1 MGFFCM
7 YGMARFVFIQNKER
21 ITEGG
26 GRYMDKK
33 RRNFSVSFLIV
44 ALLFTWAFNRW
55 FYEPYLTAKTEV
67 TYSDFLAKLDSGEI
81 EKVTLTDG
89 RIIFFTKET
98 EDTVREVK
106 STVAIADDQLVE
118 RLIAAGVSFGAREE
132 TESFLDTLIGW
143 LLPIVPLLLLWYF
156 IFTRM
161 SGGSTMSFGRSKA
174 KEIEGELLGVRFA
187 DVGGVGEAEVEL
199 KEIIAYLKEPER
211 FQAMGARMPKGVLLA
226 GPPGTGKTLLA
237 KATAGEAGVPFFFLT
252 GSSFVEMF
260 VGVGAARVRDLF
272 KQAQLKSPCIIFI
285 DEIDAIGQSR
295 MTGRIGGNSE
305 QENTLNQ
312 LLAEMDGFEANSG
325 VIIMAATNR
334 PEILDPALVR
344 PGRFDRQVQVLLPTE
359 EGRLD
364 ILGIHV
370 KKMRLDRTVDL
381 RRIAKVTVGFSGAEL
396 ANIANEA
403 ALMAVRDGRTEVN
416 MHDFD
421 TAIERVVAGMRRR
434 APLSD
439 EVREKVAYH
448 EVGHALAAYY
458 LPKMDKVHKI
468 SIIPTA
474 KGALGYTMQLPA
486 DERYLLGEEELKNQI
501 AVLLGGRVAE
511 KIVFGEVS
519 SGASNDLLRATML
532 ARRMV
537 MEFGMSDILGA
548 VRYAEER
555 GAYLAGEMTVRRDIA
570 PQTMRLIDCEVKR
583 IIEDSQARVE
593 DLLKEHRAVMEEVA
607 HRLQQEEIISGDELE
622 KIAEGR

>member
-1 MGFFCM
+1 M

-81 EKVTLTDG
+81 EKVTLTNG

-98 EDTVREVK
+98 EDTAQEVK

-359 EGRLD
+359 EGRFD
-364 ILGIHV
+364 ILAIHV

-486 DERYLLGEEELKNQI
+486 DERYLLGEEEIKNQI

>member
-1 MGFFCM
+1 
-7 YGMARFVFIQNKER
+7 
-21 ITEGG
+21 
-26 GRYMDKK
+26 MDKK
-33 RRNFSVSFLIV
+33 RRNFSVSFLVV

-67 TYSDFLAKLDSGEI
+67 TYSDFLAKLDSGEVD
-81 EKVTLTDG
+81 KVTLTDG

-98 EDTVREVK
+98 EETPQEVK
-106 STVAIADDQLVE
+106 STVAIADDRLVD
-118 RLIAAGVSFGAREE
+118 RLVASGVSFGAREE
-132 TESFLDTLIGW
+132 SESLLDTLIGW
-143 LLPIVPLLLLWYF
+143 LLPLVPLLLLWYF

-161 SGGSTMSFGRSKA
+161 SGGSTMSLGRSKA
-174 KEIEGELLGVRFA
+174 KEIEGELLGVRFD
-187 DVGGVGEAEVEL
+187 DVGGVGEAAVEL

-211 FQAMGARMPKGVLLA
+211 FQKMGARMPKGVLLA

-272 KQAQLKSPCIIFI
+272 KQAQMKAPCIIFI

-295 MTGRIGGNSE
+295 MAGRIGGNSE

-325 VIIMAATNR
+325 VVIMAATNR

-344 PGRFDRQVQVLLPTE
+344 PGRFDRQIQVLLPTE
-359 EGRLD
+359 EGRFD
-364 ILGIHV
+364 ILLIHA
-370 KKMRLDRTVDL
+370 KKMRLDESVDL
-381 RRIAKVTVGFSGAEL
+381 RRVAKVTVGFSGAEL

-403 ALMAVRDGRTEVN
+403 ALMAVRDGRAEVN
-416 MHDFD
+416 MYDFD
-421 TAIERVVAGMRRR
+421 AAIERIVAGMRRK

-511 KIVFGEVS
+511 RIIFGEVS

-537 MEFGMSDILGA
+537 MEFGMSDVLGG

-555 GAYLAGEMTVRRDIA
+555 SAYLEGDTIVRRDIA
-570 PQTMRLIDCEVKR
+570 PQTMRLIDREVKR
-583 IIEDSQARVE
+583 IIEDGEACVE
-593 DLLKEHRAVMEEVA
+593 ELLTAHRSVMEEIA
-607 HRLQQEEIISGDELE
+607 HRLQQEEVISGDELE
-622 KIAEGR
+622 KIAEGK

>member
-1 MGFFCM
+1 
-7 YGMARFVFIQNKER
+7 
-21 ITEGG
+21 
-26 GRYMDKK
+26 MDKK

-55 FYEPYLTAKTEV
+55 FYEPYRTAQTEV
-67 TYSDFLAKLDSGEI
+67 TYSDFLARLDNGEV

-98 EDTVREVK
+98 EEVPREVK
-106 STVAIADDQLVE
+106 STVAIADEQLVE
-118 RLIAAGVSFGAREE
+118 RLIASGVSFGAREE
-132 TESFLDTLIGW
+132 TEGLLDTLIGW

-161 SGGSTMSFGRSKA
+161 SGSSTMSLGRSKA
-174 KEIEGELLGVRFA
+174 KEIEGEMLGVRFA

-272 KQAQLKSPCIIFI
+272 KQAQLKAPCIIFI

-325 VIIMAATNR
+325 VVIMAATNR

-359 EGRLD
+359 EGRFD
-364 ILGIHV
+364 ILMIHT
-370 KKMRLDRTVDL
+370 KKMRLDDDIDL

-403 ALMAVRDGRTEVN
+403 ALMAVRDGRAEVD

-421 TAIERVVAGMRRR
+421 TAIERVVAGMRRK
-434 APLSD
+434 APLSGD
-439 EVREKVAYH
+439 VRVKVAYH

-537 MEFGMSDILGA
+537 MEFGMSDILGG

-555 GAYLAGEMTVRRDIA
+555 SAYLSGETTVRRDIA

-583 IIEDSQARVE
+583 IIEDGEARVE
-593 DLLKEHRAVMEEVA
+593 TLLKEHRDVMEEVA
-607 HRLQQEEIISGDELE
+607 ERLQQEEIISGDELR
-622 KIAEGR
+622 KIAEGK

>member
-359 EGRLD
+359 GGRFD
-364 ILGIHV
+364 ILAIHV

-381 RRIAKVTVGFSGAEL
+381 R
-396 ANIANEA
+396 
-403 ALMAVRDGRTEVN
+403 
-416 MHDFD
+416 
-421 TAIERVVAGMRRR
+421 
-434 APLSD
+434 
-439 EVREKVAYH
+439 
-448 EVGHALAAYY
+448 
-458 LPKMDKVHKI
+458 
-468 SIIPTA
+468 
-474 KGALGYTMQLPA
+474 
-486 DERYLLGEEELKNQI
+486 
-501 AVLLGGRVAE
+501 
-511 KIVFGEVS
+511 
-519 SGASNDLLRATML
+519 
-532 ARRMV
+532 
-537 MEFGMSDILGA
+537 
-548 VRYAEER
+548 
-555 GAYLAGEMTVRRDIA
+555 
-570 PQTMRLIDCEVKR
+570 
-583 IIEDSQARVE
+583 
-593 DLLKEHRAVMEEVA
+593 
-607 HRLQQEEIISGDELE
+607 
-622 KIAEGR
+622 

>member
-1 MGFFCM
+1 M

-98 EDTVREVK
+98 EDTAREVK
-106 STVAIADDQLVE
+106 STVVIADDQLVE

-325 VIIMAATNR
+325 VVIMAATNR

-359 EGRLD
+359 EGRFD
-364 ILGIHV
+364 ILAIHV

>member
-1 MGFFCM
+1 
-7 YGMARFVFIQNKER
+7 
-21 ITEGG
+21 
-26 GRYMDKK
+26 MDKK
-33 RRNFSVSFLIV
+33 RRNFSVSFLVV

-67 TYSDFLAKLDSGEI
+67 TYSDFLAKLDSGEVD
-81 EKVTLTDG
+81 KVTLTDG

-98 EDTVREVK
+98 EETPREVK
-106 STVAIADDQLVE
+106 STVAIADDRLVE
-118 RLIAAGVSFGAREE
+118 RLVASGVSFGAREE
-132 TESFLDTLIGW
+132 SESLLDTLIGW
-143 LLPIVPLLLLWYF
+143 LLPLVPLLLLWYF

-161 SGGSTMSFGRSKA
+161 SGGSTMSLGRSKA
-174 KEIEGELLGVRFA
+174 KEIEGELLGVRFD
-187 DVGGVGEAEVEL
+187 DVGGVGEAAVEL

-211 FQAMGARMPKGVLLA
+211 FQKMGARMPKGVLLA

-272 KQAQLKSPCIIFI
+272 KQAQMKAPCIIFI

-295 MTGRIGGNSE
+295 MAGRIGGNSE

-325 VIIMAATNR
+325 VVIMAATNR

-344 PGRFDRQVQVLLPTE
+344 PGRFDRQIQVLLPTE
-359 EGRLD
+359 EGRFD
-364 ILGIHV
+364 ILLIHA
-370 KKMRLDRTVDL
+370 KKMRLDESVDL
-381 RRIAKVTVGFSGAEL
+381 RRVAKVTVGFSGAEL

-403 ALMAVRDGRTEVN
+403 ALMAVRDGRAEVN
-416 MHDFD
+416 MRDFD
-421 TAIERVVAGMRRR
+421 AAIERVVAGMRRK

-511 KIVFGEVS
+511 RIVFGEVS

-537 MEFGMSDILGA
+537 MEFGMSDVLGG

-555 GAYLAGEMTVRRDIA
+555 SAYLAGDTIVRRDIA
-570 PQTMRLIDCEVKR
+570 PQTMRLIDREVKR
-583 IIEDSQARVE
+583 IIEDGEARVE
-593 DLLKEHRAVMEEVA
+593 ELLTAHRSVMEEIA
-607 HRLQQEEIISGDELE
+607 HRLQQAEVISGDELE
-622 KIAEGR
+622 KIAEGK

>member
-1 MGFFCM
+1 M

-98 EDTVREVK
+98 EDTAQEVK

-325 VIIMAATNR
+325 VVIMAATNR

-359 EGRLD
+359 EGRFD
-364 ILGIHV
+364 ILAIHV
-370 KKMRLDRTVDL
+370 KKMRLDRMVDL

-486 DERYLLGEEELKNQI
+486 DERYLLGEEEIKNQI

>member
-1 MGFFCM
+1 
-7 YGMARFVFIQNKER
+7 
-21 ITEGG
+21 
-26 GRYMDKK
+26 MDKK
-33 RRNFSVSFLIV
+33 RRNFSVSFLVV

-98 EDTVREVK
+98 EETPREVK
-106 STVAIADDQLVE
+106 STVAIADDRLVE
-118 RLIAAGVSFGAREE
+118 RLVASGVSFGAREE
-132 TESFLDTLIGW
+132 SESLLDTLIGW
-143 LLPIVPLLLLWYF
+143 LLPLVPLLLLWYF

-161 SGGSTMSFGRSKA
+161 SGGSTMSLGRSKA
-174 KEIEGELLGVRFA
+174 KEIEGELLGVRFD
-187 DVGGVGEAEVEL
+187 DVGGVGEAAVEL

-211 FQAMGARMPKGVLLA
+211 FQKMGARMPKGVLLA

-272 KQAQLKSPCIIFI
+272 KQAQMKAPCIIFI

-295 MTGRIGGNSE
+295 MAGRIGGNSE

-325 VIIMAATNR
+325 VVIMAATNR

-344 PGRFDRQVQVLLPTE
+344 PGRFDRQIQVLLPTE
-359 EGRLD
+359 EGRFD
-364 ILGIHV
+364 ILLIHA
-370 KKMRLDRTVDL
+370 KKMRLDESVDL
-381 RRIAKVTVGFSGAEL
+381 RRVAKVTVGFSGAEL

-403 ALMAVRDGRTEVN
+403 ALMAVRDGRAEVN

-421 TAIERVVAGMRRR
+421 AAIERIVAGMRRK

-511 KIVFGEVS
+511 RIVFGEVS

-537 MEFGMSDILGA
+537 MEFGMSDVLGG
-548 VRYAEER
+548 VCYAEER
-555 GAYLAGEMTVRRDIA
+555 SAYLAGDTIVRRDIA
-570 PQTMRLIDCEVKR
+570 PQTMRLIDREVKR
-583 IIEDSQARVE
+583 IIEDGEACVE
-593 DLLKEHRAVMEEVA
+593 ELLTAHRSVMEEIA
-607 HRLQQEEIISGDELE
+607 HRLQQAEVISGDELE
-622 KIAEGR
+622 KIAEGK

>member
-1 MGFFCM
+1 MV
-7 YGMARFVFIQNKER
+7 RSVFIQNKER
-21 ITEGG
+21 ITEDGG
-26 GRYMDKK
+26 ISMDKK

-44 ALLFTWAFNRW
+44 AILFTWAFNRW
-55 FYEPYLTAKTEV
+55 FYEPYRTAQTEV
-67 TYSDFLAKLDSGEI
+67 PYSDFLAKLDGGEI

-89 RIIFFTKET
+89 RIVFFTREM
-98 EDTVREVK
+98 EDASREIK
-106 STVAIADDQLVE
+106 STVAIADERLVE
-118 RLIAAGVSFGAREE
+118 RLIKAGVSFGAREE
-132 TESFLDTLIGW
+132 TESLLDTLIGW
-143 LLPIVPLLLLWYF
+143 LLPIVPLVLLWYF

-161 SGGSTMSFGRSKA
+161 SGGSTMSLGRSKA
-174 KEIEGELLGVRFA
+174 KEIEGEMLGVRFD

-272 KQAQLKSPCIIFI
+272 KQAQMKAPCIIFI

-325 VIIMAATNR
+325 VVIMAATNR

-359 EGRLD
+359 KGRLD
-364 ILGIHV
+364 ILTIHA
-370 KKMRLDRTVDL
+370 KKLRLDDTVDL

-396 ANIANEA
+396 ANITNEA
-403 ALMAVRDGRTEVN
+403 ALMAVRDGRTEVD

-421 TAIERVVAGMRRR
+421 TAIERVVAGMRRNS
-434 APLSD
+434 PLSD
-439 EVREKVAYH
+439 EVRKKVAYH

-537 MEFGMSDILGA
+537 MEFGMSDILGG

-555 GAYLAGEMTVRRDIA
+555 SAYLVGDTTVRRDIA

-583 IIEDSQARVE
+583 IIEDGEARVE
-593 DLLKEHRAVMEEVA
+593 NLLKEHRSVMEEVA

-622 KIAEGR
+622 KIAEGK

>member
-1 MGFFCM
+1 
-7 YGMARFVFIQNKER
+7 
-21 ITEGG
+21 
-26 GRYMDKK
+26 MDKK
-33 RRNFSVSFLIV
+33 RRNFSVSFLVV

-67 TYSDFLAKLDSGEI
+67 TYSDFLAKLDSGEVD
-81 EKVTLTDG
+81 KVTLTDG

-98 EDTVREVK
+98 EETPREVK
-106 STVAIADDQLVE
+106 STVAIADDRLVE
-118 RLIAAGVSFGAREE
+118 RLVASGVSFGAREE
-132 TESFLDTLIGW
+132 SESLLDTLIGW
-143 LLPIVPLLLLWYF
+143 LLPLVPLLLLWYF

-161 SGGSTMSFGRSKA
+161 SGGSTMSLGRSKA
-174 KEIEGELLGVRFA
+174 KEIEGELLGVRFD
-187 DVGGVGEAEVEL
+187 DVGGVGEAAVEL

-211 FQAMGARMPKGVLLA
+211 FQKMGARMPKGVLLA

-272 KQAQLKSPCIIFI
+272 KQAQMKAPCIIFI

-295 MTGRIGGNSE
+295 MAGRIGGNSE

-325 VIIMAATNR
+325 VVIMAATNR

-344 PGRFDRQVQVLLPTE
+344 PGRFDRQIQVLLPTE
-359 EGRLD
+359 EGRFD
-364 ILGIHV
+364 ILLIHA
-370 KKMRLDRTVDL
+370 KKMRLDESVDL
-381 RRIAKVTVGFSGAEL
+381 RRVAKVTVGFSGAEL

-403 ALMAVRDGRTEVN
+403 ALMAVRDGRAEVN
-416 MHDFD
+416 THDFD
-421 TAIERVVAGMRRR
+421 AAIERVVAGMRRK

-511 KIVFGEVS
+511 RIVFGEVS

-537 MEFGMSDILGA
+537 MEFGMSDVLGG

-555 GAYLAGEMTVRRDIA
+555 SAYLAGDTIVRRDIA
-570 PQTMRLIDCEVKR
+570 PQTMRLIDREVKR
-583 IIEDSQARVE
+583 IIEDGEARVE
-593 DLLKEHRAVMEEVA
+593 ELLTAHRSVMEEIA
-607 HRLQQEEIISGDELE
+607 HRLQQAEVISGDELE
-622 KIAEGR
+622 KIAEGK

>member
-1 MGFFCM
+1 
-7 YGMARFVFIQNKER
+7 
-21 ITEGG
+21 
-26 GRYMDKK
+26 MDKK
-33 RRNFSVSFLIV
+33 RRNFSVSFLVV

-98 EDTVREVK
+98 EETPREVK
-106 STVAIADDQLVE
+106 STVAIADDRLVE
-118 RLIAAGVSFGAREE
+118 RLVASGVSFGAREE
-132 TESFLDTLIGW
+132 SESLLDTLIGW
-143 LLPIVPLLLLWYF
+143 LLPLVPLLLLWYF

-161 SGGSTMSFGRSKA
+161 SGGSTMSLGRSKA
-174 KEIEGELLGVRFA
+174 KEIEGELLGVRFD
-187 DVGGVGEAEVEL
+187 DVGGVGEAAVEL

-211 FQAMGARMPKGVLLA
+211 FQKMGARMPKGVLLA

-272 KQAQLKSPCIIFI
+272 KQAQMKAPCIIFI

-295 MTGRIGGNSE
+295 MAGRIGGNSE

-325 VIIMAATNR
+325 VVIMAATNR

-344 PGRFDRQVQVLLPTE
+344 PGRFDRQIQVLLPTE
-359 EGRLD
+359 EGRFD
-364 ILGIHV
+364 ILLIHA
-370 KKMRLDRTVDL
+370 KKMRLDESVDL
-381 RRIAKVTVGFSGAEL
+381 RRVAKVTVGFSGAEL

-403 ALMAVRDGRTEVN
+403 ALMAVRDGRAEVN

-421 TAIERVVAGMRRR
+421 AAIERIVAGMRRK

-511 KIVFGEVS
+511 RIVFGEVS

-537 MEFGMSDILGA
+537 MEFGMSDVLGG

-555 GAYLAGEMTVRRDIA
+555 SAYLAGDTIVRRDIA
-570 PQTMRLIDCEVKR
+570 PQTMRLIDREVKR
-583 IIEDSQARVE
+583 IIEESEARVE
-593 DLLKEHRAVMEEVA
+593 ELLTAHRAVMEEAV
-607 HRLQQEEIISGDELE
+607 HRLQEAEVISGDELE
-622 KIAEGR
+622 KIAEGK

>member
-1 MGFFCM
+1 
-7 YGMARFVFIQNKER
+7 
-21 ITEGG
+21 
-26 GRYMDKK
+26 MDKK
-33 RRNFSVSFLIV
+33 RRNFSVSFLVV

-67 TYSDFLAKLDSGEI
+67 TYSDFLAKLDSGEVD
-81 EKVTLTDG
+81 KVTLTDG

-98 EDTVREVK
+98 EETPREVK
-106 STVAIADDQLVE
+106 STVAIADDRLVE
-118 RLIAAGVSFGAREE
+118 RLVASGVSFGAREE
-132 TESFLDTLIGW
+132 SESLLDTLIGW
-143 LLPIVPLLLLWYF
+143 LLPLVPLLLLWYF

-161 SGGSTMSFGRSKA
+161 SGGSTMSLGRSKA
-174 KEIEGELLGVRFA
+174 KEIEGELLGVRFD
-187 DVGGVGEAEVEL
+187 DVGGVGEAAVEL

-211 FQAMGARMPKGVLLA
+211 FQKMGARMPKGVLLA

-272 KQAQLKSPCIIFI
+272 KQAQMKAPCIIFI

-325 VIIMAATNR
+325 VVIMAATNR

-344 PGRFDRQVQVLLPTE
+344 PGRFDRQIQVLLPTE
-359 EGRLD
+359 EGRFD
-364 ILGIHV
+364 ILLIHA
-370 KKMRLDRTVDL
+370 KKMRLDESVDL
-381 RRIAKVTVGFSGAEL
+381 RRVAKVTVGFSGAEL

-403 ALMAVRDGRTEVN
+403 ALMAVRDGRAEVN

-421 TAIERVVAGMRRR
+421 AAIERVVAGMRRK

-511 KIVFGEVS
+511 RIVFGEVS

-537 MEFGMSDILGA
+537 MEFGMSDVLGG

-555 GAYLAGEMTVRRDIA
+555 SAYLAGDTIVRRDIA
-570 PQTMRLIDCEVKR
+570 PQTMRLIDREVKR
-583 IIEDSQARVE
+583 IIEDGEARVE
-593 DLLKEHRAVMEEVA
+593 ELLTAHRSVMEEIA
-607 HRLQQEEIISGDELE
+607 HRLQQAEVISGDELE
-622 KIAEGR
+622 KIAEGK

>member
-1 MGFFCM
+1 M
-7 YGMARFVFIQNKER
+7 
-21 ITEGG
+21 
-26 GRYMDKK
+26 
-33 RRNFSVSFLIV
+33 

-98 EDTVREVK
+98 EDTAQEVK

-211 FQAMGARMPKGVLLA
+211 FHAMGARMPKGVLLA

-325 VIIMAATNR
+325 VVIMAATNR

-359 EGRLD
+359 EG
-364 ILGIHV
+364 
-370 KKMRLDRTVDL
+370 
-381 RRIAKVTVGFSGAEL
+381 
-396 ANIANEA
+396 
-403 ALMAVRDGRTEVN
+403 
-416 MHDFD
+416 
-421 TAIERVVAGMRRR
+421 
-434 APLSD
+434 
-439 EVREKVAYH
+439 
-448 EVGHALAAYY
+448 
-458 LPKMDKVHKI
+458 
-468 SIIPTA
+468 
-474 KGALGYTMQLPA
+474 
-486 DERYLLGEEELKNQI
+486 
-501 AVLLGGRVAE
+501 
-511 KIVFGEVS
+511 
-519 SGASNDLLRATML
+519 
-532 ARRMV
+532 
-537 MEFGMSDILGA
+537 
-548 VRYAEER
+548 
-555 GAYLAGEMTVRRDIA
+555 
-570 PQTMRLIDCEVKR
+570 
-583 IIEDSQARVE
+583 
-593 DLLKEHRAVMEEVA
+593 
-607 HRLQQEEIISGDELE
+607 
-622 KIAEGR
+622 

>member
-1 MGFFCM
+1 
-7 YGMARFVFIQNKER
+7 
-21 ITEGG
+21 
-26 GRYMDKK
+26 
-33 RRNFSVSFLIV
+33 
-44 ALLFTWAFNRW
+44 
-55 FYEPYLTAKTEV
+55 
-67 TYSDFLAKLDSGEI
+67 
-81 EKVTLTDG
+81 
-89 RIIFFTKET
+89 
-98 EDTVREVK
+98 
-106 STVAIADDQLVE
+106 
-118 RLIAAGVSFGAREE
+118 
-132 TESFLDTLIGW
+132 
-143 LLPIVPLLLLWYF
+143 
-156 IFTRM
+156 M
-161 SGGSTMSFGRSKA
+161 SGGSTMSLGRSKA
-174 KEIEGELLGVRFA
+174 KEIEGELLGVRFD
-187 DVGGVGEAEVEL
+187 DVGGVGEAAVEL

-211 FQAMGARMPKGVLLA
+211 FQKMGARMPKGVLLA

-272 KQAQLKSPCIIFI
+272 KQAQMKAPCIIFI

-295 MTGRIGGNSE
+295 MAGRIGGNSE

-325 VIIMAATNR
+325 VVIMAATNR

-344 PGRFDRQVQVLLPTE
+344 PGRFDRQIQVLLPTE
-359 EGRLD
+359 EGRFD
-364 ILGIHV
+364 ILLIHA
-370 KKMRLDRTVDL
+370 KKMRLDESVDL
-381 RRIAKVTVGFSGAEL
+381 RRVAKVTVGFSGAEL

-403 ALMAVRDGRTEVN
+403 ALMAVRDGRAEVN
-416 MHDFD
+416 THDFD
-421 TAIERVVAGMRRR
+421 AAIERIVAGMRRK

-511 KIVFGEVS
+511 RIVFGEVS

-537 MEFGMSDILGA
+537 MEFGMSDVLGG

-555 GAYLAGEMTVRRDIA
+555 SAYLAGDTIVRRDIA
-570 PQTMRLIDCEVKR
+570 PQTMRLIDREVKR
-583 IIEDSQARVE
+583 IIEDGEACVE
-593 DLLKEHRAVMEEVA
+593 ELLTAHRSVMEEIA
-607 HRLQQEEIISGDELE
+607 HRLQQAEVISGDELE
-622 KIAEGR
+622 KIAEGK

>member
-1 MGFFCM
+1 
-7 YGMARFVFIQNKER
+7 
-21 ITEGG
+21 
-26 GRYMDKK
+26 MDKK
-33 RRNFSVSFLIV
+33 RRNFSVSFLVV

-67 TYSDFLAKLDSGEI
+67 TYSDFLAKLDSGEVD
-81 EKVTLTDG
+81 KVTLTDG

-98 EDTVREVK
+98 EETPREVK
-106 STVAIADDQLVE
+106 STVAIADDRLVE
-118 RLIAAGVSFGAREE
+118 RLVASGVSFGAREE
-132 TESFLDTLIGW
+132 SESLLDTLIGW
-143 LLPIVPLLLLWYF
+143 LLPLVPLLLLWYF

-161 SGGSTMSFGRSKA
+161 SGGSTMSLGRSKA
-174 KEIEGELLGVRFA
+174 KEIEGELLGVRFD
-187 DVGGVGEAEVEL
+187 DVGGVGEAAVEL

-211 FQAMGARMPKGVLLA
+211 FQKMGARMPKGVLLA

-272 KQAQLKSPCIIFI
+272 KQAQMKAPCIIFI

-295 MTGRIGGNSE
+295 MAGRIGGNSE

-325 VIIMAATNR
+325 VVIMAATNR

-344 PGRFDRQVQVLLPTE
+344 PGRFDRQIQVLLPTE
-359 EGRLD
+359 EGRFD
-364 ILGIHV
+364 ILLIHA
-370 KKMRLDRTVDL
+370 KKMRLDESVDL
-381 RRIAKVTVGFSGAEL
+381 RRVAKVTVGFSGAEL

-403 ALMAVRDGRTEVN
+403 ALMAVRDGRAEVN

-421 TAIERVVAGMRRR
+421 AAIERVVAGMRRK

-511 KIVFGEVS
+511 RIVFGEVL

-537 MEFGMSDILGA
+537 MEFGMSDVLGG

-555 GAYLAGEMTVRRDIA
+555 SAYLAGDTIVRRDIA
-570 PQTMRLIDCEVKR
+570 PQTMRLIDREVKR
-583 IIEDSQARVE
+583 IIEDGEARVE
-593 DLLKEHRAVMEEVA
+593 ELLTAHRSVMEEIA
-607 HRLQQEEIISGDELE
+607 HRLQQAEVISGDELE
-622 KIAEGR
+622 KIAEGK

>member
-1 MGFFCM
+1 
-7 YGMARFVFIQNKER
+7 
-21 ITEGG
+21 
-26 GRYMDKK
+26 MDKK

-67 TYSDFLAKLDSGEI
+67 TYSDFLAKLDNGEI

-98 EDTVREVK
+98 EEAAREVK

-118 RLIAAGVSFGAREE
+118 RLITAGVSFGAREE
-132 TESFLDTLIGW
+132 AESLLDTLIGW

-161 SGGSTMSFGRSKA
+161 SGGSTMSLGRSKA

-272 KQAQLKSPCIIFI
+272 KQAQLKAPCIIFI

-325 VIIMAATNR
+325 VVIMAATNR

-359 EGRLD
+359 EGRFD
-364 ILGIHV
+364 ILAIHV

-381 RRIAKVTVGFSGAEL
+381 RSIAKVTVGFSGAEL

-403 ALMAVRDGRTEVN
+403 ALMAVRDSRAEVN

-511 KIVFGEVS
+511 RIVFGEVS

-555 GAYLAGEMTVRRDIA
+555 GAYLAGETTVRRDIA

-583 IIEDSQARVE
+583 IIEDGQARVE
-593 DLLKEHRAVMEEVA
+593 ELLKEHRAVMEEVA
-607 HRLQQEEIISGDELE
+607 YRLQQEEIISGDELE

>member
-1 MGFFCM
+1 
-7 YGMARFVFIQNKER
+7 
-21 ITEGG
+21 
-26 GRYMDKK
+26 MDKK
-33 RRNFSVSFLIV
+33 RRNFSVSFLVV

-67 TYSDFLAKLDSGEI
+67 TYSDFLAKLDGGEI

-98 EDTVREVK
+98 EETPREVK
-106 STVAIADDQLVE
+106 STVAIADDRLVE
-118 RLIAAGVSFGAREE
+118 RLVASGVSFGAREE
-132 TESFLDTLIGW
+132 TESLLDTLIGW
-143 LLPIVPLLLLWYF
+143 LLPLVPLLLLWYF

-161 SGGSTMSFGRSKA
+161 SGGSTMSLGRSKA
-174 KEIEGELLGVRFA
+174 KEIEGELLGVRFD
-187 DVGGVGEAEVEL
+187 DVGGVGEAAVEL

-211 FQAMGARMPKGVLLA
+211 FQKMGARMPKGVLLA

-272 KQAQLKSPCIIFI
+272 KQAQMKAPCIIFI

-295 MTGRIGGNSE
+295 MAGRIGGNSE

-325 VIIMAATNR
+325 VVIMAATNR

-344 PGRFDRQVQVLLPTE
+344 PGRFDRQIQVLLPTE
-359 EGRLD
+359 EGRFD
-364 ILGIHV
+364 ILLIHA
-370 KKMRLDRTVDL
+370 KKMRLDESVDL
-381 RRIAKVTVGFSGAEL
+381 RRVAKVTVGFSGAEL

-403 ALMAVRDGRTEVN
+403 ALMAVRDGRAEVN
-416 MHDFD
+416 MRDFD
-421 TAIERVVAGMRRR
+421 AAIERVVAGMRRK

-511 KIVFGEVS
+511 RIVFGEVS

-537 MEFGMSDILGA
+537 MEFGMSDVLGG

-555 GAYLAGEMTVRRDIA
+555 SAYLAGDTIVRRDIA
-570 PQTMRLIDCEVKR
+570 PQTMRLIDREVKR
-583 IIEDSQARVE
+583 IIEDGEARVE
-593 DLLKEHRAVMEEVA
+593 ELLTAHRSVMEEIA
-607 HRLQQEEIISGDELE
+607 HRLQQAEVISGDELE
-622 KIAEGR
+622 KIAEGK

>member
-1 MGFFCM
+1 M

-98 EDTVREVK
+98 EDTAQEVK

-359 EGRLD
+359 EGRFD
-364 ILGIHV
+364 ILAIHV

-403 ALMAVRDGRTEVN
+403 ALMAVRGGRTEVN

>member
-1 MGFFCM
+1 
-7 YGMARFVFIQNKER
+7 
-21 ITEGG
+21 
-26 GRYMDKK
+26 MDKK
-33 RRNFSVSFLIV
+33 RRNFSVSFLVV
-44 ALLFTWAFNRW
+44 ALLFTWTFNRW

-67 TYSDFLAKLDSGEI
+67 TYSDFLAKLDGGEI

-98 EDTVREVK
+98 GETPREVK
-106 STVAIADDQLVE
+106 STVAIADDRLVE
-118 RLIAAGVSFGAREE
+118 RLVASGVSFGAREE
-132 TESFLDTLIGW
+132 SESLLDTLIGW
-143 LLPIVPLLLLWYF
+143 LLPLVPLLLLWYF

-161 SGGSTMSFGRSKA
+161 SGGSTMSLGRSKA
-174 KEIEGELLGVRFA
+174 KEIEGELLGVRFD
-187 DVGGVGEAEVEL
+187 DVGGVGEAAVEL

-211 FQAMGARMPKGVLLA
+211 FQKMGARMPKGVLLA

-272 KQAQLKSPCIIFI
+272 KQAQMKAPCIIFI

-295 MTGRIGGNSE
+295 MAGRIGGNSE

-325 VIIMAATNR
+325 VVIMAATNR

-344 PGRFDRQVQVLLPTE
+344 PGRFDRQIQVLLPTE
-359 EGRLD
+359 EGRFD
-364 ILGIHV
+364 ILLIHA
-370 KKMRLDRTVDL
+370 KKMRLDESVDL
-381 RRIAKVTVGFSGAEL
+381 RRVAKVTVGFSGAEL

-403 ALMAVRDGRTEVN
+403 ALMAVRDGRAEVN
-416 MHDFD
+416 THDFD
-421 TAIERVVAGMRRR
+421 AAIERVVAGMRRK

-511 KIVFGEVS
+511 RIVFGEVS

-537 MEFGMSDILGA
+537 MEFGMSDVLGG

-555 GAYLAGEMTVRRDIA
+555 SAYLAGDTIVRRDIA
-570 PQTMRLIDCEVKR
+570 PQTMRLIDREVKR
-583 IIEDSQARVE
+583 IIEDGEARVE
-593 DLLKEHRAVMEEVA
+593 ELLTAHRSVMEEIA
-607 HRLQQEEIISGDELE
+607 HRLQQAEVISGDELE
-622 KIAEGR
+622 KIAEGK

>member
-1 MGFFCM
+1 MV
-7 YGMARFVFIQNKER
+7 RSVFIQNKER
-21 ITEGG
+21 ITEDGG
-26 GRYMDKK
+26 ISMDKK

-44 ALLFTWAFNRW
+44 AILFTWAFNRW
-55 FYEPYLTAKTEV
+55 FYEPYRTAQTEV
-67 TYSDFLAKLDSGEI
+67 PYSDFLAKLDGGEI

-89 RIIFFTKET
+89 RIVFFTREM
-98 EDTVREVK
+98 EDASREIK
-106 STVAIADDQLVE
+106 STVAIADERLVE
-118 RLIAAGVSFGAREE
+118 RLIKAGVSFGAREE
-132 TESFLDTLIGW
+132 TESLLDTLIGW
-143 LLPIVPLLLLWYF
+143 LLPIVPLVLLWYF

-161 SGGSTMSFGRSKA
+161 SGGSTMSLGRSKA
-174 KEIEGELLGVRFA
+174 KEIEGEMLGVRFD

-272 KQAQLKSPCIIFI
+272 KQAQMKAPCIIFI

-325 VIIMAATNR
+325 VVIMAATNR

-359 EGRLD
+359 KGRLD
-364 ILGIHV
+364 ILTIHA
-370 KKMRLDRTVDL
+370 KKLRLDDTVDL
-381 RRIAKVTVGFSGAEL
+381 RRVAKVTVGFSGAEL
-396 ANIANEA
+396 ANITNEA
-403 ALMAVRDGRTEVN
+403 ALMAVRDGRTEVD

-421 TAIERVVAGMRRR
+421 TAIERVVAGMRRNS
-434 APLSD
+434 PLSD
-439 EVREKVAYH
+439 EVRKKVAYH

-537 MEFGMSDILGA
+537 MEFGMSDVLGG

-555 GAYLAGEMTVRRDIA
+555 SVYLAGDTTVRRDIA

-583 IIEDSQARVE
+583 IIEDGEARVE
-593 DLLKEHRAVMEEVA
+593 NLLKEHRSVMEEVA

-622 KIAEGR
+622 KIAEGK

>member
-1 MGFFCM
+1 
-7 YGMARFVFIQNKER
+7 
-21 ITEGG
+21 
-26 GRYMDKK
+26 MDKK
-33 RRNFSVSFLIV
+33 RRNFSVSFLVV

-67 TYSDFLAKLDSGEI
+67 TYSDFLAKLDSGEVD
-81 EKVTLTDG
+81 KVTLTDG

-98 EDTVREVK
+98 EETPREVK
-106 STVAIADDQLVE
+106 STVAIADDRLVE
-118 RLIAAGVSFGAREE
+118 RLVASGVSFGAREE
-132 TESFLDTLIGW
+132 SESLLDTLIGW
-143 LLPIVPLLLLWYF
+143 LLPLVPLLLLWYF

-161 SGGSTMSFGRSKA
+161 SGGSTMSLGRSKA
-174 KEIEGELLGVRFA
+174 KEIEGELLGVRFD
-187 DVGGVGEAEVEL
+187 DVGGVGEAAVEL

-211 FQAMGARMPKGVLLA
+211 FQKMGARMPKGVLLA

-272 KQAQLKSPCIIFI
+272 KQAQMKAPCIIFI

-295 MTGRIGGNSE
+295 MAGRIGGNSE

-325 VIIMAATNR
+325 VVIMAATNR

-344 PGRFDRQVQVLLPTE
+344 PGRFDRQIQVLLPTE
-359 EGRLD
+359 EGRFD
-364 ILGIHV
+364 ILLIHA
-370 KKMRLDRTVDL
+370 KKMRLDESVDL
-381 RRIAKVTVGFSGAEL
+381 RRVAKVTVGFSGAEL

-403 ALMAVRDGRTEVN
+403 ALMAVRDGRAEVN

-421 TAIERVVAGMRRR
+421 AAIERVVAGMRRK

-511 KIVFGEVS
+511 RIVFGEVS

-537 MEFGMSDILGA
+537 MEFGMSDVLGG

-555 GAYLAGEMTVRRDIA
+555 SAYLAGDAIVRRDIA
-570 PQTMRLIDCEVKR
+570 PQTMRLIDREVKR
-583 IIEDSQARVE
+583 IIEDGEARVE
-593 DLLKEHRAVMEEVA
+593 ELLTAHRSVMEEIA
-607 HRLQQEEIISGDELE
+607 HRLQQAEVISGDELE
-622 KIAEGR
+622 KIAEGK

>member
-1 MGFFCM
+1 
-7 YGMARFVFIQNKER
+7 
-21 ITEGG
+21 
-26 GRYMDKK
+26 MDKK

>member
-1 MGFFCM
+1 
-7 YGMARFVFIQNKER
+7 
-21 ITEGG
+21 
-26 GRYMDKK
+26 MDKK
-33 RRNFSVSFLIV
+33 RRNFSVSFLVV

-67 TYSDFLAKLDSGEI
+67 TYSDFLAKLDSGEVD
-81 EKVTLTDG
+81 KVTLTDG

-98 EDTVREVK
+98 EETPREVK
-106 STVAIADDQLVE
+106 STVAIADDRLVE
-118 RLIAAGVSFGAREE
+118 RLVASGVSFGAREE
-132 TESFLDTLIGW
+132 SESLLDTLIGW
-143 LLPIVPLLLLWYF
+143 LLPLVPLLLLWYF

-161 SGGSTMSFGRSKA
+161 SGGSTMSLGRSKA
-174 KEIEGELLGVRFA
+174 KEIEGELLGVRFD
-187 DVGGVGEAEVEL
+187 DVGGVGEAAVEL

-211 FQAMGARMPKGVLLA
+211 FQKMGARMPKGVLLA

-272 KQAQLKSPCIIFI
+272 KQAQMKAPCIIFI

-325 VIIMAATNR
+325 VVIMAATNR

-344 PGRFDRQVQVLLPTE
+344 PGRFDRQIQVLLPTE
-359 EGRLD
+359 EGRFD
-364 ILGIHV
+364 ILLIHA
-370 KKMRLDRTVDL
+370 KKMRLDESVDL
-381 RRIAKVTVGFSGAEL
+381 RRVAKVTVGFSGAEL

-403 ALMAVRDGRTEVN
+403 ALMAVRDGRAEVN

-421 TAIERVVAGMRRR
+421 AAIERVVAGMRRK

-511 KIVFGEVS
+511 RIVFGEVL

-537 MEFGMSDILGA
+537 MEFGMSDVLGG

-555 GAYLAGEMTVRRDIA
+555 SAYLAGDTIVRRDIA
-570 PQTMRLIDCEVKR
+570 PQTMRLIDREVKR
-583 IIEDSQARVE
+583 IIEDGEARVE
-593 DLLKEHRAVMEEVA
+593 ELLTAHRSVMEEIA
-607 HRLQQEEIISGDELE
+607 HRLQQAEVISGDELE
-622 KIAEGR
+622 KIAEGK

>member
-1 MGFFCM
+1 M

-98 EDTVREVK
+98 EDTAQEVK

-359 EGRLD
+359 EGRFD
-364 ILGIHV
+364 ILAIHV

-486 DERYLLGEEELKNQI
+486 DERYLLGEEEIKNQI

>member
-1 MGFFCM
+1 
-7 YGMARFVFIQNKER
+7 
-21 ITEGG
+21 
-26 GRYMDKK
+26 MDKK
-33 RRNFSVSFLIV
+33 RRNFSVSFLVV

-67 TYSDFLAKLDSGEI
+67 TYSDFLAKLDSGEVD
-81 EKVTLTDG
+81 KVTLTDG

-98 EDTVREVK
+98 EETPREVK
-106 STVAIADDQLVE
+106 STVAIADDRLVE
-118 RLIAAGVSFGAREE
+118 RLVASGVSFGAREE
-132 TESFLDTLIGW
+132 SESLLDTLIGW
-143 LLPIVPLLLLWYF
+143 LLPLVPLLLLWYF

-161 SGGSTMSFGRSKA
+161 SGGSTMSLGRSKA
-174 KEIEGELLGVRFA
+174 KEIEGELLGVRFD
-187 DVGGVGEAEVEL
+187 DVGGVGEAAVEL

-211 FQAMGARMPKGVLLA
+211 FQKMGARMPKGVLLA

-272 KQAQLKSPCIIFI
+272 KQAQMKAPCIIFI

-295 MTGRIGGNSE
+295 MAGRIGGNSE

-325 VIIMAATNR
+325 VVIMAATNR

-344 PGRFDRQVQVLLPTE
+344 PGRFDRQIQVLLPTE
-359 EGRLD
+359 EGRFD
-364 ILGIHV
+364 ILLIHA
-370 KKMRLDRTVDL
+370 KKMRLDESVDL
-381 RRIAKVTVGFSGAEL
+381 RRVAKVTVGFSGAEL

-403 ALMAVRDGRTEVN
+403 ALMAVRDGRAEVN

-421 TAIERVVAGMRRR
+421 AAIERVVAGMRRK

-511 KIVFGEVS
+511 RIVFGEVS

-537 MEFGMSDILGA
+537 MEFGMSDVLGG

-555 GAYLAGEMTVRRDIA
+555 SAYLAGDTIVRRDIA
-570 PQTMRLIDCEVKR
+570 PQTMRLIDREVKR
-583 IIEDSQARVE
+583 IIEDGEARVE
-593 DLLKEHRAVMEEVA
+593 ELLTAHRSVMEEIA
-607 HRLQQEEIISGDELE
+607 HRLQQAEVISGDELE
-622 KIAEGR
+622 KIAEGK

>member
-1 MGFFCM
+1 
-7 YGMARFVFIQNKER
+7 
-21 ITEGG
+21 
-26 GRYMDKK
+26 MDKK
-33 RRNFSVSFLIV
+33 RRNFSVSFLVV

-67 TYSDFLAKLDSGEI
+67 TYSDFLAKLDGGEI

-98 EDTVREVK
+98 EETPREVK
-106 STVAIADDQLVE
+106 STVAIADDRLVE
-118 RLIAAGVSFGAREE
+118 RLVASGVSFGAREE
-132 TESFLDTLIGW
+132 TESLLDTLIGW
-143 LLPIVPLLLLWYF
+143 LLPLVPLLLLWYF

-161 SGGSTMSFGRSKA
+161 SGGSTMSLGRSKA
-174 KEIEGELLGVRFA
+174 KEIEGELLGVRFD
-187 DVGGVGEAEVEL
+187 DVGGVGEAAVEL

-211 FQAMGARMPKGVLLA
+211 FQKMGARMPKGVLLA

-272 KQAQLKSPCIIFI
+272 KQAQMKAPCIIFI

-295 MTGRIGGNSE
+295 MAGRIGGNSE

-325 VIIMAATNR
+325 VVIMAATNR

-344 PGRFDRQVQVLLPTE
+344 PGRFDRQIQVLLPTE
-359 EGRLD
+359 EGRFD
-364 ILGIHV
+364 ILLIHA
-370 KKMRLDRTVDL
+370 KKMRLDESVDL
-381 RRIAKVTVGFSGAEL
+381 RRVAKVTVGFSGAEL

-403 ALMAVRDGRTEVN
+403 ALMAVRDGRAEVN
-416 MHDFD
+416 THDFD
-421 TAIERVVAGMRRR
+421 AAIERVVAGMRRK

-511 KIVFGEVS
+511 RIVFGEVS

-537 MEFGMSDILGA
+537 MEFGMSDVLGG

-555 GAYLAGEMTVRRDIA
+555 SAYLAGDTIVRRDIA
-570 PQTMRLIDCEVKR
+570 PQTMRLIDREVKR
-583 IIEDSQARVE
+583 IIEDGEARVE
-593 DLLKEHRAVMEEVA
+593 ELLTAHRSVMEEAA
-607 HRLQQEEIISGDELE
+607 HRLQQAEVISGDELE
-622 KIAEGR
+622 KIAEGK

>member
-1 MGFFCM
+1 
-7 YGMARFVFIQNKER
+7 
-21 ITEGG
+21 
-26 GRYMDKK
+26 MDKK
-33 RRNFSVSFLIV
+33 RRNFSVSFLVV

-67 TYSDFLAKLDSGEI
+67 TYSDFLAKLDSGEVD
-81 EKVTLTDG
+81 KVTLTDG

-98 EDTVREVK
+98 EETPREVK
-106 STVAIADDQLVE
+106 STVAIADDRLVE
-118 RLIAAGVSFGAREE
+118 RLVASGVSFGAREE
-132 TESFLDTLIGW
+132 SESLLDTLIGW
-143 LLPIVPLLLLWYF
+143 LLPLVPLLLLWYF

-161 SGGSTMSFGRSKA
+161 SGGSTMSLGRSKA
-174 KEIEGELLGVRFA
+174 KEIEGELLGVRFD
-187 DVGGVGEAEVEL
+187 DVGGVGEAAVEL

-211 FQAMGARMPKGVLLA
+211 FQKMGARMPKGVLLA

-272 KQAQLKSPCIIFI
+272 KQAQMKAPCIIFI

-295 MTGRIGGNSE
+295 MAGRIGGNSE

-325 VIIMAATNR
+325 VVIMAATNR

-344 PGRFDRQVQVLLPTE
+344 PGRFDRQIQVLLPTE
-359 EGRLD
+359 EGRFD
-364 ILGIHV
+364 ILLIHA
-370 KKMRLDRTVDL
+370 KKMRLDESVDL
-381 RRIAKVTVGFSGAEL
+381 RRVAKVTVGFSGAEL

-403 ALMAVRDGRTEVN
+403 ALMAVRDGRAEVN

-421 TAIERVVAGMRRR
+421 AAIERIVAGMRRK

-511 KIVFGEVS
+511 RIIFGEVS

-537 MEFGMSDILGA
+537 MEFGMSDVLGG

-555 GAYLAGEMTVRRDIA
+555 SAYLAGDTIVRRDIA
-570 PQTMRLIDCEVKR
+570 PQTMRLIDREVKR
-583 IIEDSQARVE
+583 IIEDGEACVE
-593 DLLKEHRAVMEEVA
+593 EVLTAHRSVMEEIA
-607 HRLQQEEIISGDELE
+607 HRLQEAEVISGDELE
-622 KIAEGR
+622 KIAEGK

>member
-1 MGFFCM
+1 
-7 YGMARFVFIQNKER
+7 
-21 ITEGG
+21 
-26 GRYMDKK
+26 MDKK
-33 RRNFSVSFLIV
+33 RRNFSVSFLVV

-67 TYSDFLAKLDSGEI
+67 TYSDFLAKLDSGEVD
-81 EKVTLTDG
+81 KVTLTDG
-89 RIIFFTKET
+89 RIIFFTKGTEET
-98 EDTVREVK
+98 PREVK
-106 STVAIADDQLVE
+106 STVAIADDRLVE
-118 RLIAAGVSFGAREE
+118 RLVASGVSFGAREE
-132 TESFLDTLIGW
+132 SESILDTLIGW
-143 LLPIVPLLLLWYF
+143 LLPLVPLLLLWYF

-161 SGGSTMSFGRSKA
+161 SGGSTMSLGRSKA
-174 KEIEGELLGVRFA
+174 KEIEGELLGVRFD
-187 DVGGVGEAEVEL
+187 DVGGVGEAAVEL

-211 FQAMGARMPKGVLLA
+211 FQQMGARMPKGVLLA

-272 KQAQLKSPCIIFI
+272 KQAQMKAPCIIFI

-295 MTGRIGGNSE
+295 MAGRIGGNSE

-325 VIIMAATNR
+325 VVIMAATNR

-344 PGRFDRQVQVLLPTE
+344 PGRFDRQIQVLLPTE
-359 EGRLD
+359 EGRFD
-364 ILGIHV
+364 ILLIHA
-370 KKMRLDRTVDL
+370 KKMRLNESVDL
-381 RRIAKVTVGFSGAEL
+381 RRVAKVTVGFSGAEL

-403 ALMAVRDGRTEVN
+403 ALMAVRDGRAEVN

-421 TAIERVVAGMRRR
+421 TAIERIVAGMRRK

-511 KIVFGEVS
+511 RIVFGEVS

-537 MEFGMSDILGA
+537 MEFGMSDVLGG

-555 GAYLAGEMTVRRDIA
+555 SAYLAGDTIVRRDIA
-570 PQTMRLIDCEVKR
+570 PQTMRLIDREVKR
-583 IIEDSQARVE
+583 IIEDGEARVE
-593 DLLKEHRAVMEEVA
+593 GLLTAHRSVMEEIA
-607 HRLQQEEIISGDELE
+607 HRLQQAEVISGDELE
-622 KIAEGR
+622 KIAEGK